1 MVVQQFSPIIQHVL
15 SDRDIAEQQS
25 LIRDFFDVVATFRAL
40 LESGTVIL
48 HGPVSQGKDSTIV
61 ELAMLEAYR
70 QCVEAGTIEPQRPM
84 ILSTVDTLNE
94 SIPMKMY
101 PKYCQRRVVKYAQEC
116 GINLYYDTVTP
127 GLNDEYF
134 VKFTGGQKLIPNAS
148 RRGDCSIILK
158 VQPSERYVKTQ
169 RHRFKN
175 DPDME
180 KYTHYTVI
188 SCVGSRVAEG
198 NRRSKNMTKQGIA
211 NKDVAAIFAEMST
224 IHVDRKMKLLKYA
237 PIKDWSTD
245 DVFNFL
251 RLAGSKPVTRMLDG
265 SKPPLPT
272 FLDNFGLLLELY
284 GNGSNDVCEVAVGQ
298 TSQGGGCNGKAR
310 YGCWNCTM
318 VASTDHSST
327 ALTKYERWQVLGAE
341 NALRVRDYLYRLSCD
356 ITARAFHARAIDPTG
371 FNRVALQPNVLKP
384 KYLEKMVRY
393 ASQLTVDSR
402 KHAEWFSQLVREG
415 REMEHPGYR
424 DIAEDEMIPPKAKK
438 AFLEMYKECAQEPI
452 FTSFS
457 EAHAIL
463 LSFRWS
469 IDGIGAAPYRPL
481 AIWNQTEKGEGRIP
495 YPMLNDEYERRY
507 GKIKMIDASQPL
519 PDALMLRIYKEENAE
534 SFARNPLDLY
544 DLWTRPADDSDAVEE
559 DMNCTLVRRAK
570 NHAEL
575 AAQVRFHCE
584 FNPHSELHEDG
595 FSVRLVGVDYAK
607 ITLDGRTVKPM
618 TAALLKQ
625 QGLEQ
630 VVTDRFD
637 ALISRWSKSAWVAHP
652 HFEDGAARAAF
663 VQDQL
668 AQWQSANGWV
678 KTKAPY
684 LASVPVVEGYQLRA
698 RKAEKRQDFTR
709 RVARVN
715 KQGKVEKR
723 NTRLT
728 FYTPSNHS
736 ALHAAHV
743 TSKDWLKPVFA
754 SEVVKRVT
762 TSQQSTDPSLDEAS
776 DNIYLDPELYAAWQ
790 SNGGKEEA
798 LRIHDAYL
806 KQLISR
812 RHIRKTSWRQ
822 LRSYGGAHVAEAL
835 LAKGPIMIDS
845 QYWDR
850 LERILRRTQI
860 FDSLGLF
867 IFQSYRYE
875 ELVAHPAAI
884 PMVQHRKDKA
894 QVVMHLRRLRNEER
908 RKVRAYLS
916 LGETGREKAAMQQLD
931 NALLQWES
939 AMSAGVKT
947 LQLSWASQWH
957 AYFDTSDVPVS
968 QQASVWS
975 LWMTMQ
981 AEHLG
986 APQTLWQQLLSATQ
1000 LEPLKQS
1007 ESAQKDAIRLSQCST
1022 AMLLAQL
1029 KDLSWQADSFVQAVR
1044 KCDGESADA
1053 YRSAIASA
1061 MESFFPMD
1069 EDARRQLS
1077 WWRPGLEQAKK
1088 QVSERVRQ
1096 MEQHIALFR
1105 KLQDILQSWHMQPVH
1120 VAAAKKGASAELQ
1133 LLLL

>member
-1 MVVQQFSPIIQHVL
+1 MVVQQYSPVIHHIL
-15 SDRDIAEQQS
+15 SDKDIADQQS

-70 QCVEAGTIEPQRPM
+70 QCVEAGTIESQRPM

-101 PKYCQRRVVKYAQEC
+101 PKYCQRRVIKYAQEC

-169 RHRFKN
+169 RNRFKN
-175 DPDME
+175 DPNME
-180 KYTHYTVI
+180 KYTNYTVI

-198 NRRSKNMTKQGIA
+198 NRRSKNMAKQGIA
-211 NKDVAAIFAEMST
+211 NKDVSAIFAEMST

-327 ALTKYERWQVLGAE
+327 ALTKYVRWQVLGAE

-356 ITARAFHARAIDPTG
+356 MTARAFHARAIDPTG

-402 KHAEWFSQLVREG
+402 KHAEWFSELVREG
-415 REMEHPGYR
+415 REMDHPGYR

-481 AIWNQTEKGEGRIP
+481 AIWHQTEKGEGRIP
-495 YPMLNDEYERRY
+495 YPMLNEEYERRY

-534 SFARNPLDLY
+534 AFASNPLSLY

-559 DMNCTLVRRAK
+559 DMNCTLIRRAK
-570 NHAEL
+570 DHVEV
-575 AAQVRFHCE
+575 AAQVKFRCE
-584 FNPHSELHEDG
+584 FTTNSDLHEDG
-595 FSVRLVGVDYAK
+595 FAVRLVGVEYEK
-607 ITLDGRTVKPM
+607 ITLDGRQVKPM
-618 TAALLKQ
+618 TAALLRQ

-630 VVTDRFD
+630 TVADRFD
-637 ALISRWSKSAWVAHP
+637 ALCDRWSKSAWLAYP
-652 HFEDGAARAAF
+652 RYEDGAARAAF
-663 VQDQL
+663 VQAQL
-668 AQWQSANGWV
+668 AQWQSSNGWV

-684 LASVPVVEGYQLRA
+684 LSTAPVVEGYQVRA
-698 RKAEKRQDFTR
+698 RKSEKRLDFTR
-709 RVARVN
+709 RVARMT

-728 FYTPSNHS
+728 FYTPDNHS

-743 TSKDWLKPVFA
+743 TGKEWLRPSFG

-776 DNIYLDPELYAAWQ
+776 DNIYLDPALYADWL

-806 KQLISR
+806 GQLISR

-835 LAKGPIMIDS
+835 LAKGPIMIDA

-884 PMVQHRKDKA
+884 PMAQHRKDKA
-894 QVVMHLRRLRNEER
+894 QVVKHLRRLRNEER
-908 RKVRAYLS
+908 RRVRAYLS
-916 LGETGREKAAMQQLD
+916 LNATGREKAALQQLD
-931 NALLQWES
+931 QALLQWEG
-939 AMSAGVKT
+939 AMSNGVAT
-947 LQLSWASQWH
+947 LRLAWAAQWH
-957 AYFDTSDVPVS
+957 AYFDTAEVPVA
-968 QQASVWS
+968 QQASVWT

-981 AEHLG
+981 AEQLG
-986 APQTLWQQLLSATQ
+986 APQTLWQQLLSTTQ

-1007 ESAQKDAIRLSQCST
+1007 DAALKDALRLSQCST

-1029 KDLSWQADSFVQAVR
+1029 KELCWQVGKFVQTAR
-1044 KCDGESADA
+1044 QCDGESAED
-1053 YRSAIASA
+1053 YRNAIAAA
-1061 MESFFPMD
+1061 MEGFFSMD
-1069 EDARRQLS
+1069 ADARQQLS

-1088 QVSERVRQ
+1088 QVAERLAM
-1096 MEQHIALFR
+1096 MEQHLALLSS
-1105 KLQDILQSWHMQPVH
+1105 LQGTLQEWHMRPVQPVTT
-1120 VAAAKKGASAELQ
+1120 KKGSPAELQ